1 LDRKLHLLARGY
13 ERVVYGDHGPYVE
26 LTAAQ
31 INWTSFPKFRK
42 KHALAYYD
50 EYFTEDMSIMI
61 CAQRR
66 PVWDRPNPPKY
77 GKHSVNNNRP
87 EGYADYRPDRYY
99 MAPDPTHLLVHRPAH
114 LPRPSE
120 QLLVPSTINADG
132 ALHAAWQRRFNAL
145 QVDRDA
151 LTADKERAEQKVR
164 MLEDSV
170 KAMET
175 QVARLAEEN
184 ERLRSMQDL
193 AEGGTG
199 MGVLTLDGPRRPPSR
214 QPPVGTPPVHSVGPA
229 QTPVLDYGTR

>member
-1 LDRKLHLLARGY
+1 
-13 ERVVYGDHGPYVE
+13 
-26 LTAAQ
+26 
-31 INWTSFPKFRK
+31 
-42 KHALAYYD
+42 
-50 EYFTEDMSIMI
+50 
-61 CAQRR
+61 
-66 PVWDRPNPPKY
+66 
-77 GKHSVNNNRP
+77 
-87 EGYADYRPDRYY
+87 
-99 MAPDPTHLLVHRPAH
+99 
-114 LPRPSE
+114 
-120 QLLVPSTINADG
+120 
-132 ALHAAWQRRFNAL
+132 
-145 QVDRDA
+145 

-164 MLEDSV
+164 MLEDSM